1 MNVLKFGNFFKH
13 RKGVDLQLRVF
24 WVLAYLVAQELS
36 FIPISH
42 VPDPDFQNWP
52 QNCNCLEG
60 TAEMSITGVLY
71 KLRCKRVRGESH
83 FY

>member
-36 FIPISH
+36 FIPIPH

-52 QNCNCLEG
+52 QNCDFLNS
-60 TAEMSITGVLY
+60 TAETSIPMHVT
-71 KLRCKRVRGESH
+71 
-83 FY
+83 